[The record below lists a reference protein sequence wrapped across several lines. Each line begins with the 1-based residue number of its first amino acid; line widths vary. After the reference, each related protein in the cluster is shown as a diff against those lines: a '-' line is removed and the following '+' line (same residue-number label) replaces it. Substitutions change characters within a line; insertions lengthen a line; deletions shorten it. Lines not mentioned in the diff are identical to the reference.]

1 MTDDIV
7 SLDVG
12 DDIFRTQVITAAC
25 RSEGLRVELVRNDHP
40 ETGGFRALQPSYLL
54 VRAEDV
60 PRVQEIIR
68 RSEE

>member
-1 MTDDIV
+1 MSDDV
-7 SLDVG
+7 VRLDVG
-12 DDIFRTQVITAAC
+12 NDIFQAQVIVAAC
-25 RSEGLRVELVRNDHP
+25 RSEGLRVELLRNDYP
-40 ETGGFRALQPSYLL
+40 ETGLFHSLQPSYLL

>member
-1 MTDDIV
+1 MSDV
-7 SLDVG
+7 ARLDVG
-12 DDIFRTQVITAAC
+12 DDIFRAEVIMAAC
-25 RSEGLRVELVRNDHP
+25 QSEGFRVELVRNDHP
-40 ETGGFRALQPSYLL
+40 ETGGFRSLQPAYLL